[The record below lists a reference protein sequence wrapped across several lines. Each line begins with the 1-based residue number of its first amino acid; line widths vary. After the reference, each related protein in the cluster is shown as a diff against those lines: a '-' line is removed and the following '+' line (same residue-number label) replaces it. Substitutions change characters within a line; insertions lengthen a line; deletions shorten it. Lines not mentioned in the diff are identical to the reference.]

1 MVSQSVVRM
10 SRSQYPMPSG
20 TREQVQH
27 GREDMRAKEPQQRGD
42 CAGHDE
48 AGFRSRCPP
57 PPHKVQV
64 HLGGLHATR
73 VKNTPITSHS
83 PAAHF
88 FSLQS
93 CNFGLCR
100 PPSLTIGCLQVARQ
114 FSLSS

>member
-64 HLGGLHATR
+64 HLGGLHVTR
-73 VKNTPITSHS
+73 VEQHQSRRIRLQPTSS
-83 PAAHF
+83 PSNRATLDHA
-88 FSLQS
+88 
-93 CNFGLCR
+93 
-100 PPSLTIGCLQVARQ
+100 ARQ
-114 FSLSS
+114 VSLLAACK

>member
-1 MVSQSVVRM
+1 
-10 SRSQYPMPSG
+10 
-20 TREQVQH
+20 
-27 GREDMRAKEPQQRGD
+27 
-42 CAGHDE
+42 
-48 AGFRSRCPP
+48 
-57 PPHKVQV
+57 
-64 HLGGLHATR
+64 LHATR
-73 VKNTPITSHS
+73 VKKTPITSHS